1 MGDVTNSRNCGG
13 EGFGGMDACRGG
25 SRRDSHGNQQG
36 RRNLAKCHAER
47 AIDHL
52 RGETDHDEGDQDGR
66 IDKEFRE
73 NVRSPPCL
81 RGLTAADVAP
91 RQCIM
96 ARKKGL
102 PAFHYAADTLN
113 WLSDC
118 RRICCLASTLIE
130 YLDSV
135 KARDPAARSR
145 WEILLYPGVWAL
157 GFHRVA
163 HWLYGGGLFFL
174 ARFVNHFAR
183 MVTAID
189 IHPGAKIGEHFFI
202 DHGFT
207 VIGETAEIGDGVTIY
222 QNVTLGGT
230 NPSTGVGGKRH
241 PTIRSG
247 VVIGSGAQ
255 VLGPVEIGE
264 GAKIEPTPSSPGT
277 SMLARRWSASRPGRC
292 RWTRCIT
299 VRASFPMARRAARIA
314 ILARLGSSSLR
325 SR

>member
-1 MGDVTNSRNCGG
+1 
-13 EGFGGMDACRGG
+13 
-25 SRRDSHGNQQG
+25 
-36 RRNLAKCHAER
+36 
-47 AIDHL
+47 
-52 RGETDHDEGDQDGR
+52 
-66 IDKEFRE
+66 
-73 NVRSPPCL
+73 
-81 RGLTAADVAP
+81 
-91 RQCIM
+91 M
-96 ARKKGL
+96 ALKKGL
-102 PAFHYAADTLN
+102 PAFHYGADTLN
-113 WLSDC
+113 CRLDC

-157 GFHRVA
+157 AFHRVA

-189 IHPGAKIGEHFFI
+189 IHPGAKIGDHFFI

-230 NPSTGVGGKRH
+230 NPSTGIGGKRH

-264 GAKIEPTPSSPGT
+264 GAKIGANSVVTKDVEAGATMVGIPARAVPIDAVHYSPGFVPYGT
-277 SMLARRWSASRPGRC
+277 PCGEDCDPARTRQGELEEQVEALRREVAELRARRQPEPKVKSA
-292 RWTRCIT
+292 
-299 VRASFPMARRAARIA
+299 
-314 ILARLGSSSLR
+314 
-325 SR
+325 